1 MEREKATKKHSIIQ
15 RQRLAVKEIRVTIK
29 LISNTCVRGNSL
41 TLTSF
46 YSNHRLSRIRMTF
59 SGSCVV
65 SLPKSF
71 ISVFNTSTAKPLKES
86 GIKANIS
93 PQNPTNAD
101 SSAGVRGMD
110 RRFASVKSMNNTSP
124 VSLLM
129 SGCTSIVY
137 TPNLSIFT
145 MVRTTLFTDLIC
157 GNPGFTL
164 FRLDVMPSSY
174 AFDAIT
180 GVNAIIVRPSS
191 YGYSI
196 GRPMHLSKFGMLAR
210 LCRMLH
216 SLCTDSLLLFQLTL
230 IAIFS

>member
-1 MEREKATKKHSIIQ
+1 MKKHSIIQ
-15 RQRLAVKEIRVTIK
+15 RHILAVKEIRVTIK
-29 LISNTCVRGNSL
+29 HISNTCVRGNSL

-46 YSNHRLSRIRMTF
+46 YSNHRLSRIRMTL

-145 MVRTTLFTDLIC
+145 MVRTMLFTDLIC

-164 FRLDVMPSSY
+164 FRLDVMPSF
-174 AFDAIT
+174 AFAAT

-196 GRPMHLSKFGMLAR
+196 GPPMHLSKFGMLAR